1 MIDTQVLGAVE
12 VQALSPVDW
21 AIVVVFLLGSMGVGL
36 IFTKKA
42 SANISSFFVSGRA
55 LPWYVCAM
63 AWVASGFASD
73 TPLWVSAR
81 VRTGG
86 IQSVWVYWAP
96 LIGFGLGAVLFAR
109 LWRRL
114 GVITDVEVLENRYSG
129 KLAPILRF
137 WEGGSKA
144 LFFCPLII
152 GWVVKAM
159 VVIAREAMGLPE
171 EVIIMGFSVN
181 CQILTTVIVVG
192 LGLVMCMAAGL
203 WGVVATGA
211 LQFLLATAGTVLL
224 AVMSIRYVGGLD
236 AMVEQLKAIESWPGH
251 TLAIAPEI
259 GSGATQM
266 SVWNAI
272 GIFFIFWWGAAY
284 CGDYAAQR
292 ILACKDS
299 KNSSYCVLF
308 FSILYYPI
316 MAWPWVIVALCS
328 MIVFPDLTD
337 HDSAYPKMMVTI
349 LGPGLRGVLVA
360 ALIAAFISTVTTL
373 FNWGGSYVV
382 NDLYKRFIVRDGTT
396 KHYVNVSR
404 IATLFMAILGGIISC
419 MADSIGQLLQ
429 ICWVI
434 IPGVIVVGLMRWLW
448 WRLNTAG
455 DLAGTVTAWVFG
467 FALLL
472 FKVFDAPVRN
482 IFNLDPEVEFSTDGD
497 LLGARMLLLTAIV
510 IIVAVTVSLLG
521 KPNDIEHLKIFVKKA
536 RPPKFLWRRV
546 IDQMECEYHAPET
559 FGRTMLSWALAVIS
573 VGSLVFAI
581 GKLLLGEPLLGLG
594 CVLVFV
600 ASTVWVVMRIRDDFE
615 HEQEELQHQV
625 DVDMASE

>member
-1 MIDTQVLGAVE
+1 MFLENFMIQAQVLGTVE
-12 VQALSPVDW
+12 VQALSPIDW

-86 IQSVWVYWAP
+86 VQSVWVYWAP
-96 LIGFGLGAVLFAR
+96 LIGYGLGAVLFAR

-129 KLAPILRF
+129 KLAPVLRF

-159 VVIAREAMGLPE
+159 EVIAREAMGLPE
-171 EVIIMGFSVN
+171 EYRVW
-181 CQILTTVIVVG
+181 TTVIVIA
-192 LGLVMCMAAGL
+192 LGLAMCMAAGL

-211 LQFLLATAGTVLL
+211 LQFLLATAGTILL
-224 AVMSIRYVGGLD
+224 AVMSVRYVGGLD
-236 AMVEQLKAIESWPGH
+236 AMVEQLKAIEHWPGH

-382 NDLYKRFIVRDGTT
+382 NDLYKRFIVRDATT

-404 IATLFMAILGGIISC
+404 IATLFMAILGGVIAC
-419 MADSIGQLLQ
+419 MADSIEQLLQ

-467 FALLL
+467 FALLI
-472 FKVFDAPVRN
+472 FKVFDAPARMVL
-482 IFNLDPEVEFSTDGD
+482 NLDEETNFSTDGD
-497 LLGARMLLLTAIV
+497 LLGARMILLSAMV
-510 IIVAVTVSLLG
+510 IAVSVIVSLLG
-521 KPNDIEHLKIFVKKA
+521 KPNDIEHLKKFVRKA

-546 IDQMECEYHAPET
+546 IDQMDVDYHAPET

-573 VGSLVFAI
+573 IGSLVFAI
-581 GKLLLGEPLLGLG
+581 GKLLLGEPLLGLVNLG
-594 CVLVFV
+594 LFAGSTIWVF
-600 ASTVWVVMRIRDDFE
+600 MRIRADFE
-615 HEQEELQHQV
+615 HEQQELRHEI
-625 DVDMASE
+625 DADLEYE

>member
-1 MIDTQVLGAVE
+1 MISMQVLAE
-12 VQALSPVDW
+12 AHVQALSLIDW
-21 AIVVVFLLGSMGVGL
+21 VIVAVFLLGSMCVGL

-42 SANISSFFVSGRA
+42 SQNISSFFVSGRS

-81 VRTGG
+81 VRENG
-86 IQSVWVYWAP
+86 IQDVWVYWAP

-144 LFFCPLII
+144 IFFCPLII

-159 VVIAREAMGLPE
+159 EVIAREAMGLPE
-171 EVIIMGFSVN
+171 EYRVV
-181 CQILTTVIVVG
+181 TTAIVVG

-203 WGVVATGA
+203 WGVVATGTI
-211 LQFLLATAGTVLL
+211 QFILATIGTILLAI
-224 AVMSIRYVGGLD
+224 MSVRYVGGLD
-236 AMVEQLKAIESWPGH
+236 AMVEQLSAMKDWPGH
-251 TLAIAPEI
+251 TLDIAPSI

-308 FSILYYPI
+308 TSILYFPI

-328 MIVFPDLTD
+328 MIVFPDLAD
-337 HDSAYPKMMVTI
+337 HDSAYPKMMVTV

-382 NDLYKRFIVRDGTT
+382 NDLYKRFIVRDATT

-404 IATLFMAILGGIISC
+404 IATLFMAILGGVISC

-434 IPGVIVVGLMRWLW
+434 IPGVIVVGMMRWLW

-472 FKVFDAPVRN
+472 FKVFDVPARK
-482 IFNLDPEVEFSTDGD
+482 ILNLDPEIEFSTDGD
-497 LLGARMLLLTAIV
+497 LLGARMIFLTAIV
-510 IIVAVTVSLLG
+510 IIVSVTVSLLG
-521 KPNDIEHLKIFVKKA
+521 KPNDIEHLKKFVKKS
-536 RPPKFLWRRV
+536 RPPKFLWRPV
-546 IDQMECEYHAPET
+546 IDQMDIEYHSPET
-559 FGRTMLSWALAVIS
+559 FWRTMLSWALAVIS

-581 GKLLLGEPLLGLG
+581 GKLLLGEPMLGLG
-594 CVLVFV
+594 CLAIFV
-600 ASTVWVVMRIRDDFE
+600 ISTLWVVMRIKEDFK
-615 HEQEELQHQV
+615 HEQEEMQH
-625 DVDMASE
+625 DVDADIVV

>member
-1 MIDTQVLGAVE
+1 MINTQILGAVE
-12 VQALSPVDW
+12 VQALSLLDW
-21 AIVVVFLLGSMGVGL
+21 VIVAVFLLGSMGVGL

-42 SANISSFFVSGRA
+42 SQNISSFFVSGRA

-81 VRTGG
+81 VREGG
-86 IQSVWVYWAP
+86 IQSAWVYWAP

-129 KLAPILRF
+129 KLAPVLRF

-159 VVIAREAMGLPE
+159 EVIAREAMGLPE
-171 EVIIMGFSVN
+171 EYRVW
-181 CQILTTVIVVG
+181 TTVIVVA

-211 LQFLLATAGTVLL
+211 LQFILATAGTILL
-224 AVMSIRYVGGLD
+224 AIMSVRYVGGLD
-236 AMVEQLKAIESWPGH
+236 AMVEQLTAMKDWPGH
-251 TLAIAPEI
+251 TLDIAPEV

-266 SVWNAI
+266 SVWNAV

-316 MAWPWVIVALCS
+316 MAWPWIIVALCS
-328 MIVFPDLTD
+328 MIVFPNLTE

-404 IATLFMAILGGIISC
+404 IATLIMAILGGIISC
-419 MADSIGQLLQ
+419 MADSIGELLQ

-448 WRLNTAG
+448 WRLNTTG

-467 FALLL
+467 FAVLLG
-472 FKVFDAPVRN
+472 KVLDEPVRR
-482 IFNLDPEVEFSTDGD
+482 IFNLDAEVEFSTDGD
-497 LLGARMLLLTAIV
+497 LLGARMILLTVTV
-510 IIVAVTVSLLG
+510 ILVSVIVSLLG
-521 KPNDIEHLKIFVKKA
+521 KPNDIEHLKKFVKKA
-536 RPPKFLWRRV
+536 RPPKFLWRKV
-546 IDQMECEYHAPET
+546 IDQMDIEYHAPET
-559 FGRTMLSWALAVIS
+559 FWRTMLSWALAVTS
-573 VGSLVFAI
+573 VASLVFAI
-581 GKLLLGEPLLGLG
+581 GKLLLGEPLLGMGCLG
-594 CVLVFV
+594 IFV
-600 ASTVWVVMRIRDDFE
+600 VSTVWVVMRIRADFE
-615 HEQEELQHQV
+615 HEQEELQAEVAVQ
-625 DVDMASE
+625 